1 MITPVW
7 FSASVKKTS
16 LDDFFTDLH
25 AAGGVAQP
33 GVRPHLDGS
42 VALLL
47 SQLQHPRVIRYRLV
61 EVPLRVVGAA
71 QVAVRPRLL
80 TLVLQSLPKII
91 IGASLG
97 IITAVKSLHV
107 EIVFYVCPVLKDQ
120 MWVTLVYH
128 QENTKRKSQFQHKAR
143 KTLHAHRWALAIAAF
158 CANNTNNMLKSE
170 TQEI

>member
-1 MITPVW
+1 M
-7 FSASVKKTS
+7 
-16 LDDFFTDLH
+16 
-25 AAGGVAQP
+25 AQP

-107 EIVFYVCPVLKDQ
+107 EIVFYVCPVLKYQ
-120 MWVTLVYH
+120 M
-128 QENTKRKSQFQHKAR
+128 
-143 KTLHAHRWALAIAAF
+143 
-158 CANNTNNMLKSE
+158 
-170 TQEI
+170 